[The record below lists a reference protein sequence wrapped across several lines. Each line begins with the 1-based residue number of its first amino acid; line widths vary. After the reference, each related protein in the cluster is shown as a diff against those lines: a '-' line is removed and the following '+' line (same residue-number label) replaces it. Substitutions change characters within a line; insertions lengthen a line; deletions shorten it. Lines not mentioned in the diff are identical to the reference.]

1 MKRFKI
7 IDLTRSFCLFCV
19 LALHLSLPGIIHP
32 YGFGW
37 VNYIWYSF
45 ACDGSYG
52 VSLFFVISGFLI
64 TGVIHQ
70 NSEDLFK
77 PDFRDFYFRRICRI
91 FPLLFLVCAIGI
103 ILLESAPPSAATAYC
118 VKEPGVYLGFSFWLS
133 IATFSFN
140 WMSILHE
147 KFADRYGLQW
157 DVLWSLAIEEQ
168 FYLFYP
174 FFLNRLKN
182 RRNLVFF
189 LVFFIFLGP
198 LSRWAAYQINPKSYL
213 LIFTNSFGAFD
224 QIALGVLLYLAVE
237 KWRKPLGRSKVLP
250 WFLCLGGLGLM
261 AAVFAATNIMWN
273 KRDEILGP
281 SGVAMG
287 LFLFL
292 LGGLNLRIFD
302 SNQLKVFAWPG
313 KLSYGGYL
321 LHSSILYFMWPF
333 LSGLQILQA
342 FFMYALVVTAVS
354 WFSYRCYELPMN
366 RLVYSWLRRVFR
378 GSGNPVNPR

>member
-1 MKRFKI
+1 
-7 IDLTRSFCLFCV
+7 
-19 LALHLSLPGIIHP
+19 
-32 YGFGW
+32 
-37 VNYIWYSF
+37 
-45 ACDGSYG
+45 
-52 VSLFFVISGFLI
+52 
-64 TGVIHQ
+64 
-70 NSEDLFK
+70 
-77 PDFRDFYFRRICRI
+77 
-91 FPLLFLVCAIGI
+91 
-103 ILLESAPPSAATAYC
+103 
-118 VKEPGVYLGFSFWLS
+118 
-133 IATFSFN
+133 
-140 WMSILHE
+140 
-147 KFADRYGLQW
+147 
-157 DVLWSLAIEEQ
+157 
-168 FYLFYP
+168 
-174 FFLNRLKN
+174 
-182 RRNLVFF
+182 
-189 LVFFIFLGP
+189 
-198 LSRWAAYQINPKSYL
+198 
-213 LIFTNSFGAFD
+213 
-224 QIALGVLLYLAVE
+224 
-237 KWRKPLGRSKVLP
+237 
-250 WFLCLGGLGLM
+250 M